1 MVTASRNYVCIRPN
15 SFEDEDE
22 SELLLSIFSGR
33 QGRLENTVFTLMDS
47 GAKRELVR
55 SGRSPKWISDDAD
68 DFVEILTDVSV
79 KHPQSSK
86 GKSEERSLP
95 VIEGLKLAMNVAACD
110 AMPLVVAVAKSEKA
124 KKKMGELLAPLA
136 WSDDFIG
143 RFRWV
148 VLSDTKEL
156 SEHEGMPTEAGV
168 YVIQPDAYGVSC
180 ELLAE
185 AKSSAKS
192 KQVGEALA
200 EGLAAFEAPRIRR
213 RGLHVREGERK
224 GYSWEH
230 ATGHSERVPFT
241 GKKSDG

>member
-1 MVTASRNYVCIRPN
+1 MVTASRNYVCIRPK

-22 SELLLSIFSGR
+22 SEILLSIFSGR

-47 GAKRELVR
+47 EAKKELVR
-55 SGRSPKWISDDAD
+55 SGRSPKWISKGAD
-68 DFVEILTDVSV
+68 DFAETLKEISAE
-79 KHPQSSK
+79 HPQSSK
-86 GKSEERSLP
+86 GKSKERSLP
-95 VIEGLKLAMNVAACD
+95 VIKGLKLAMNVAACD
-110 AMPLVVAVAKSEKA
+110 SMPLVVAVGKNEKA
-124 KKKMGELLAPLA
+124 MKKMSALLEPLA
-136 WSDDFIG
+136 WSDDFVG

-148 VLSDTKEL
+148 SLSDTKEL
-156 SEHEGMPTEAGV
+156 AEYEGMPKKAGL

-185 AKSSAKS
+185 ASDGAKS
-192 KQVGEALA
+192 KQLKAALA
-200 EGLAAFEAPRIRR
+200 EGLAAFEAPRIKR

-241 GKKSDG
+241 GKKD

>member
-47 GAKRELVR
+47 DAKRELVR
-55 SGRSPKWISDDAD
+55 SGRSPKWISEDAD
-68 DFVEILTDVSV
+68 DFVEVLADVSAD
-79 KHPQSSK
+79 HPQSAK
-86 GKSEERSLP
+86 GKAKKRSLP
-95 VIEGLKLAMNVAACD
+95 VIKGLKLAMNVAACD

-124 KKKMGELLAPLA
+124 EKKMSELLAPLA
-136 WSDDFIG
+136 WSDDFVG

-148 VLSDTKEL
+148 VLSDKKEL
-156 SEHEGMPTEAGV
+156 GEHEGMPTEAGV
-168 YVIQPDAYGVSC
+168 YVVQPDAYGVSC

-241 GKKSDG
+241 GKKSDR

>member
-47 GAKRELVR
+47 DAKRELVR

-68 DFVEILTDVSV
+68 DFVEVLTDVSV
-79 KHPQSSK
+79 KHPQPSK

-110 AMPLVVAVAKSEKA
+110 AMPLVVGVAKNEKA
-124 KKKMGELLAPLA
+124 MKKMSELLAPLA
-136 WSDDFIG
+136 WSDDFVG

-168 YVIQPDAYGVSC
+168 YIIQPDAYGVSC

-192 KQVGEALA
+192 KQVREALA

-241 GKKSDG
+241 GKKD